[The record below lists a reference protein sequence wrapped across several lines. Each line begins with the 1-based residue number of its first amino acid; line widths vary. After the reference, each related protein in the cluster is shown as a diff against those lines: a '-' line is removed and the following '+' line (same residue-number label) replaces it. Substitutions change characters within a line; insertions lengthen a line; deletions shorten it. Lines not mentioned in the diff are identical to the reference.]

1 MPSRQRVRRRPLLIF
16 WLASISGMLLYSFIY
31 IQYPFSPLV
40 NDAWLKI
47 IYLIS
52 VISPAWIA
60 TLVRNTYDKNEAPG
74 RIWVYFSIGFWAW
87 AAAEFVWVAYNLVFE
102 EVPHL
107 NPSDPFYLAGYILM
121 TFAIASQYRQT
132 RYQENMSERTLVFLI
147 WISMTVV
154 SVLLFFV
161 IELALTPSDSAAEQ
175 IGAYLNIVYGV
186 GDMTLAL
193 AALILVTRFQ
203 GGALGRPW
211 WGFIILAVADIFYG
225 FLIQT
230 GSYDNQT
237 LTGDLLRLA
246 SDLIYMLSYL
256 VIAYSFLRQL
266 VLLKFGP
273 VETSPTVPRR

>member
-1 MPSRQRVRRRPLLIF
+1 MRRRWSSHRTLLVF
-16 WLASISGMLLYSFIY
+16 WLVSIFGMLLYSVVY

-40 NDAWLKI
+40 NDIWLNV

-60 TLVRNTYDKNEAPG
+60 TLVRNIYDKNDAPA
-74 RIWVYFSIGFWAW
+74 RIWRYFTIGFWAW
-87 AAAEFVWVAYNLVFE
+87 AGAEIIWVLYNMVLG
-102 EVPHL
+102 EVPHI
-107 NPSDPFYLAGYILM
+107 NFSDPFYLAGYILM

-132 RYQENMSERTLVFLI
+132 RYQDAMSERMLVILM
-147 WISMTVV
+147 WVSMTVV
-154 SVLLFFV
+154 SVLIFFV
-161 IELALTPSDSAAEQ
+161 TQLAWMPGASAAEQ

-193 AALILVTRFQ
+193 AALLLVTRFQ

-211 WGFIILAVADIFYG
+211 LGFIILALADIFYG
-225 FLIQT
+225 FLTQT
-230 GSYDNQT
+230 GSYDYAT
-237 LTGDLLRLA
+237 LTGDLLRLT
-246 SDLIYMLSYL
+246 SDIIYMLAYL
-256 VIAYSFLRQL
+256 VIAYSFLRQF